1 MKLILRILAKLFF
14 RFRAFNS
21 GALDTPG
28 PVLLVP
34 NHVSWLDWLF
44 LYMLLDDDWKFVVSQ
59 SVSERSWLY
68 RRVMV
73 NERTFPIDPASP
85 YSVKELA
92 QYLQKDG
99 RLVLFAEGQI
109 TTTGSLMK
117 LYDGTGFLLAKTK
130 ARVITC
136 YLRGA
141 NRLKWSHQPGRR
153 EWLPVVTAHFS
164 EVLDSPVP
172 AANLSN
178 ASARIFLTDWL
189 RERIVEQQFQTE
201 MEFGPHSLPEAILDT
216 ARKQPNKIIL
226 EDFTLTAITSRR
238 LLVGADL
245 LADRFAAR
253 IAGRQERIGVL
264 LPNMNATP
272 VSLLALWSLGKV
284 PAILNYTAGPA
295 TMGRCAELAGLEQV
309 ITSRQFLEKGKIDV
323 GSLEETG
330 VELIYLEDLRSEMT
344 AVRKFGSLVR
354 MRFAPRS
361 LIRMARRGDDSAVIV
376 FTSGSEG
383 PPKGVN
389 LSHTNLLANIRQML
403 AMSDLDDVDRLFN
416 ALPLF
421 HSFGLTAGS
430 LLPLVGGMYSF
441 LYPSPLHYRLVPT
454 AIYDRACTV
463 FLSTNTFLNGYARKA
478 HQYDFHTVRYL
489 FAGAEKVQETTR
501 QLWAQKYGVRILEGY
516 GATECAPCISL
527 NTPMANRPGT
537 AGRLMPGMEYRIE
550 AVPGI
555 EEGGRL
561 FVRGP
566 NVMIGYL
573 NEAPNREF
581 QALDRWYDTGDI
593 ASVSD
598 DRFVTIRGRLKRFAK
613 ISGEMVSLAAVE
625 DALAGA
631 FPQYGLRCQ
640 TAILSQPDESKGE
653 TLVCVTTESRLTIEE
668 VQEAIRNRGL
678 TNLSMPR
685 AILCT
690 REIPKLGTG
699 KVDHRELEKRL
710 EESGD
715 L

>member
-1 MKLILRILAKLFF
+1 MKLILRAIAKLFF
-14 RFRAFNS
+14 RFRAFNP
-21 GALDTPG
+21 GVLNTPG

-59 SVSERSWLY
+59 SVAERSWLY
-68 RRVMV
+68 HRVMV
-73 NERTFPIDPASP
+73 NNRTYPINPASP
-85 YSVKELA
+85 YSVKEMA
-92 QYLQKDG
+92 QYLQQNG

-109 TTTGSLMK
+109 TTTGSIMK
-117 LYDGTGFLLAKTK
+117 LYDGTGFLLFKTK
-130 ARVITC
+130 ATVITC

-153 EWLPVVTAHFS
+153 EWFPSVTAHFS
-164 EVLDSPVP
+164 EALDSPEP
-172 AANLSN
+172 PQNLSN

-189 RERIVEQQFQTE
+189 RERMVEQQFLTE
-201 MEFGPHSLPEAILDT
+201 MEFGPHSLPEAIINT
-216 ARKQPNKIIL
+216 ARKQLKKIIL

-238 LLVGADL
+238 LLVSADL

-264 LPNMNATP
+264 LPNTIAMP

-284 PAILNYTAGPA
+284 PAILNYTAGPV
-295 TMGRCAELAGLEQV
+295 TMGRCAELALLEQV
-309 ITSRQFLEKGKIDV
+309 VTSRQFLEKGKIDV
-323 GSLEETG
+323 RTLEEAG
-330 VELIYLEDLRSEMT
+330 VELIYLEDLRT
-344 AVRKFGSLVR
+344 DITGVRKFGALVR
-354 MRFAPRS
+354 MTFAPRS
-361 LIRMARRGDDSAVIV
+361 LIRTARRGDDSAVIV

-421 HSFGLTAGS
+421 HSFGLTAGT
-430 LLPLVGGMYSF
+430 LLPLVGGMYTF

-537 AGRLMPGMEYRIE
+537 AGRLMTGMEYRIE
-550 AVPGI
+550 PVPGI
-555 EEGGRL
+555 DEGGRL
-561 FVRGP
+561 YVRGP

-598 DRFVTIRGRLKRFAK
+598 DRFVTIQGRLKRFAK

-625 DALAGA
+625 DALVGA

-640 TAILSQPDESKGE
+640 TAILSHPDESKGE

-668 VQEAIRNRGL
+668 IQAAIRNKGL

-685 AILCT
+685 TIICT

-710 EESGD
+710 KESGD